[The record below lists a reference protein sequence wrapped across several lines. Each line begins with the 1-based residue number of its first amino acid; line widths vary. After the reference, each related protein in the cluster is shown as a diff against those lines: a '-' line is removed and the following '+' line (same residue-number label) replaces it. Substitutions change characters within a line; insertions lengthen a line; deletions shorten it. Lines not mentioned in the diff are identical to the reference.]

1 MQFGFVIPVM
11 TLHTALES
19 EWNCNTHNWKQVQV
33 YESKIESQ
41 QPVNRAIEVRISQ
54 FRNIILLKIVKKY
67 TAHNNLPE
75 AFRIVDTIGLDYSF

>member
-19 EWNCNTHNWKQVQV
+19 EWNFNTHNWKPVQV

-54 FRNIILLKIVKKY
+54 FRNIILLKIVKN
-67 TAHNNLPE
+67 TLPIIIYQRR
-75 AFRIVDTIGLDYSF
+75 FVLWTQLS

>member
-41 QPVNRAIEVRISQ
+41 QPENRAIEVRISQ
-54 FRNIILLKIVKKY
+54 LGI
-67 TAHNNLPE
+67 
-75 AFRIVDTIGLDYSF
+75 